1 MTQKLPAHYNDQE
14 RSKAV
19 AWIIYLADLAKLSQ
33 GTVCLANLD
42 EPLDPGVLIEIM
54 YAKQLGI
61 PTIGYRCDSR
71 TPYGAPQSWNYG
83 MHFFPLFQCDYFISL
98 ANVNTGS
105 VEESEKLMTE
115 LVNSIN
121 DITINLESKVASQKF

>member
-1 MTQKLPAHYNDQE
+1 LTSLLPDHFSE
-14 RSKAV
+14 EEKSKAV
-19 AWIIYLADLAKLSQ
+19 AWIIYLADLAKLSK

-71 TPYGAPQSWNYG
+71 TPFGAPLSWNFG

-98 ANVNTGS
+98 GNVNTGS
-105 VEESEKLMTE
+105 VEESERL
-115 LVNSIN
+115 I
-121 DITINLESKVASQKF
+121 

>member
-1 MTQKLPAHYNDQE
+1 M
-14 RSKAV
+14 
-19 AWIIYLADLAKLSQ
+19 AWIIYLADLAKLSK

-71 TPYGAPQSWNYG
+71 TPFGAALSWNFG

-98 ANVNTGS
+98 GNVNTGS
-105 VEESEKLMTE
+105 VEDSERLIHQ
-115 LVNSIN
+115 LVQQID
-121 DITINLESKVASQKF
+121 DIQNNLKPRVSQ